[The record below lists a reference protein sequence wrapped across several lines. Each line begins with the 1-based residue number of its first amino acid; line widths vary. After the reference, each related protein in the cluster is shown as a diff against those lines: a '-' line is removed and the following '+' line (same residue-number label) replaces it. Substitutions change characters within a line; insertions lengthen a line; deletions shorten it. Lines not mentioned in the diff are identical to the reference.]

1 MREAAATQARV
12 IGALVLR
19 EARTRFGRTQ
29 LGYLWTL
36 AEPLAM
42 IATFTAISYAM
53 GHLPPYGSS
62 LPLFFS
68 LGTLAYQF
76 YRRIATYCT
85 AAFDANRALLTYPI
99 VKQVDTLVARALL
112 ELLTCLLI
120 FALVIGAI
128 VSWQQLPWP
137 ANPGTMVLA
146 TSLLVLLGFGNGA
159 LNAVISSY
167 FVSWRNIES
176 MLSRPLF
183 FMSGVFFVP
192 DRMPP
197 AFLPYL
203 SWNPLLHGIELMRMG
218 YYPDYRSPACSV
230 TYLFFWAMSLTVLGL
245 VAERA
250 MRVRHAAETGAA

>member
-1 MREAAATQARV
+1 MREAAATQVRV

-29 LGYLWTL
+29 LGYLWSL

-42 IATFTAISYAM
+42 IATFTVISYAM

-62 LPLFFS
+62 LLLFFS

-76 YRRIATYCT
+76 FRRIASFCT
-85 AAFDANRALLTYPI
+85 AAFDANQALLTYPI
-99 VKQVDTLVARALL
+99 VKQVDALIARALL
-112 ELLTCLLI
+112 ELLACLFI
-120 FALVIGAI
+120 FAVLIGGIIFVQQLSWPARPELMLAAI
-128 VSWQQLPWP
+128 VL
-137 ANPGTMVLA
+137 LA
-146 TSLLVLLGFGNGA
+146 LLGFGNGA

-167 FVSWRNIES
+167 VLSWRNIEA
-176 MLSRPLF
+176 MITRPLF

-197 AFLPYL
+197 AILPYL
-203 SWNPLLHGIELMRMG
+203 TWNPLLHGVELMRAG

-230 TYLFFWAMSLTVLGL
+230 TYLFFWAMSLCVLGL
-245 VAERA
+245 IAERA
-250 MRVRHAAETGAA
+250 MRVRHVTDAGAA